1 MKRILL
7 SICILLFVH
16 GTASGQGAPLAN
28 AEKDGLYVK
37 SMKQIMRLE
46 DEEIDLATA
55 VLVLSSDW
63 NPNVKRRRYI
73 SRLDDMA
80 YEIRNRLAAENIG
93 INYRAISVINEY
105 LYDELG
111 FGSVSEAKNPN
122 DLFLHSVLDN
132 KRGYCLS
139 LSILYLSL
147 GERLDLPLY
156 GVVVPGH
163 FFVRYDGGGVRF
175 NIETTGRGGYSDDE
189 HYREKFNVPNV
200 GWDHIYML
208 NLSNIQTLGCFLNN
222 LGSVYTEM
230 GDIESG
236 LLAFKKAVEINPSLS
251 ESRANLGNIY
261 LQKGMVDEAIQQY
274 QMSLRIND
282 NNAKVHNN
290 LGMAY
295 KQKGWLSSA
304 ITEYGQSI
312 RLDTEYV
319 DAYKNLASAYIS
331 QESYGKAIAKL
342 KQAINLEPDDADCYS
357 QLGDSYSRMGNYR
370 EAMFYY
376 NKALDINRDL
386 GEAHRGLGDCY
397 SGLGKTKDGIRAYK
411 KALSLKPD
419 MVNALINLGNIYFQE
434 EDYSDAIK
442 YYKKA
447 AALKSDEAMVHYNLG
462 AAYSNKKDYE
472 EAVGEY
478 RKAIA
483 LEPKNGDAHRG
494 LGLAYYNLK
503 KYELALEHAKRAEE
517 LGGEDTAKLIEAI
530 EKKLR

>member
-1 MKRILL
+1 MKRFLL
-7 SICILLFVH
+7 SICVLLFLQ
-16 GTASGQGAPLAN
+16 GTASGQRKPLAN

-46 DEEIDLATA
+46 DEEVDLATA

-63 NPNVKRRRYI
+63 NPDVKRRRYI
-73 SRLDDMA
+73 SKLDDMA
-80 YEIRNRLAAENIG
+80 YEIRNKLAATNTG
-93 INYRAISVINEY
+93 TNYRAIAIINEY

-122 DLFLHSVLDN
+122 DLFLHSVLNN

-147 GERLDLPLY
+147 GERLGLPLY

-175 NIETTGRGGYSDDE
+175 NIETTSRGGYSDDE
-189 HYREKFNVPNV
+189 HYREKFNVPDA

-261 LQKGMVDEAIQQY
+261 LQKGMIDQAIHQH
-274 QMSLRIND
+274 QMSLKIND
-282 NNAKVHNN
+282 KNAKIHNN

-304 ITEYGQSI
+304 VSEYNYSI
-312 RLDTEYV
+312 HLEPDYL
-319 DAYKNLASAYIS
+319 DAYKNLFC
-331 QESYGKAIAKL
+331 G
-342 KQAINLEPDDADCYS
+342 
-357 QLGDSYSRMGNYR
+357 
-370 EAMFYY
+370 
-376 NKALDINRDL
+376 
-386 GEAHRGLGDCY
+386 
-397 SGLGKTKDGIRAYK
+397 
-411 KALSLKPD
+411 
-419 MVNALINLGNIYFQE
+419 
-434 EDYSDAIK
+434 
-442 YYKKA
+442 
-447 AALKSDEAMVHYNLG
+447 
-462 AAYSNKKDYE
+462 
-472 EAVGEY
+472 
-478 RKAIA
+478 
-483 LEPKNGDAHRG
+483 
-494 LGLAYYNLK
+494 
-503 KYELALEHAKRAEE
+503 
-517 LGGEDTAKLIEAI
+517 
-530 EKKLR
+530 